1 LGSEGFVAPWIVIVI
16 LLLDDIDDEAVVMIV
31 ITLEL
36 MVHELLETDNPKI
49 DIAQIGDAII
59 KSVGMVSLM
68 AGLLPKPCPFKKL
81 KVKIDV
87 AAMEV
92 VDSESTPFELLN
104 VVAVAVTGVVSSK
117 YSFALLLK

>member
-1 LGSEGFVAPWIVIVI
+1 LGTEGFVAPWIVIVI
-16 LLLDDIDDEAVVMIV
+16 LLLDDIEDEAVVMIV

-49 DIAQIGDAII
+49 DIAQIGDAMI

-68 AGLLPKPCPFKKL
+68 AGLLPRPCPFKKL

-92 VDSESTPFELLN
+92 VDSESIPFELLN